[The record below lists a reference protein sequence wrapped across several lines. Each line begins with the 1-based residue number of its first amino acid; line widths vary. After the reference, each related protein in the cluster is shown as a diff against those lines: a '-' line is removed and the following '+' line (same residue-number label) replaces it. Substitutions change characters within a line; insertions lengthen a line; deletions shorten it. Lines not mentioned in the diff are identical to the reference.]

1 MRGCIFSLGKI
12 DKKIIWPILFAII
25 QAVLNSVDK
34 LFPQEKVN
42 QIIDTFAISLGQM
55 LPIII
60 PFIFKS
66 KDKIIKT
73 DEICTKQNIK
83 YQAILWFINLVL
95 YISIVLTAL
104 GGTVITSPHNSLLVT
119 REAIEI
125 IILIIITMIF
135 FKIKYYIHHIISLI
149 IFCLFSF
156 GIDFLLDNYNEELF
170 KQTALQIIFNIVA
183 LILEIVLFCYETYMM
198 NTLYYHYWTIAFSL
212 GLFLLLLNILS
223 LIGAYTLGD
232 ENDMT
237 NFYYYYFQFLKN
249 AEFKYVFP
257 RCLAWMIIYGLM
269 QLFQLLALENLTP
282 NHMMISYEIG
292 KLVNNLAMS
301 KSNMKWYSIILFVF
315 QFIIL
320 LFFLEIFEFN
330 FCNLNENTK
339 KNIEERELTTM
350 NMRDSINSFNDID
363 IDGYSF
369 HQENVGGSNEMH
381 TINGVD
387 E

>member
-1 MRGCIFSLGKI
+1 M
-12 DKKIIWPILFAII
+12 
-25 QAVLNSVDK
+25 NSVDK

-170 KQTALQIIFNIVA
+170 KQTALQIIFNIAA

-237 NFYYYYFQFLKN
+237 NFYYYYFQFLKK

-269 QLFQLLALENLTP
+269 QLFQLLTLENLTP

-381 TINGVD
+381 IINGVD

>member
-104 GGTVITSPHNSLLVT
+104 GGTVITSAHNSLLVT

-135 FKIKYYIHHIISLI
+135 LK
-149 IFCLFSF
+149 
-156 GIDFLLDNYNEELF
+156 
-170 KQTALQIIFNIVA
+170 
-183 LILEIVLFCYETYMM
+183 
-198 NTLYYHYWTIAFSL
+198 
-212 GLFLLLLNILS
+212 LNI
-223 LIGAYTLGD
+223 I
-232 ENDMT
+232 
-237 NFYYYYFQFLKN
+237 
-249 AEFKYVFP
+249 
-257 RCLAWMIIYGLM
+257 
-269 QLFQLLALENLTP
+269 
-282 NHMMISYEIG
+282 
-292 KLVNNLAMS
+292 
-301 KSNMKWYSIILFVF
+301 
-315 QFIIL
+315 FIIL
-320 LFFLEIFEFN
+320 L
-330 FCNLNENTK
+330 
-339 KNIEERELTTM
+339 
-350 NMRDSINSFNDID
+350 
-363 IDGYSF
+363 
-369 HQENVGGSNEMH
+369 V
-381 TINGVD
+381 
-387 E
+387 

>member
-1 MRGCIFSLGKI
+1 
-12 DKKIIWPILFAII
+12 
-25 QAVLNSVDK
+25 
-34 LFPQEKVN
+34 
-42 QIIDTFAISLGQM
+42 
-55 LPIII
+55 
-60 PFIFKS
+60 
-66 KDKIIKT
+66 
-73 DEICTKQNIK
+73 
-83 YQAILWFINLVL
+83 
-95 YISIVLTAL
+95 
-104 GGTVITSPHNSLLVT
+104 
-119 REAIEI
+119 
-125 IILIIITMIF
+125 
-135 FKIKYYIHHIISLI
+135 
-149 IFCLFSF
+149 
-156 GIDFLLDNYNEELF
+156 
-170 KQTALQIIFNIVA
+170 
-183 LILEIVLFCYETYMM
+183 M

-301 KSNMKWYSIILFVF
+301 KSKMKWHSIILFVF

-381 TINGVD
+381 IINGGD

>member
-1 MRGCIFSLGKI
+1 MM
-12 DKKIIWPILFAII
+12 
-25 QAVLNSVDK
+25 
-34 LFPQEKVN
+34 
-42 QIIDTFAISLGQM
+42 T
-55 LPIII
+55 III

-83 YQAILWFINLVL
+83 YHAILWVINLVL
-95 YISIVLTAL
+95 YIALILTAI
-104 GGTVITSPHNSLLVT
+104 GGTVVTSPHNSLLVT

-149 IFCLFSF
+149 IFCSFSF
-156 GIDFLLDNYNEELF
+156 GIDFLLGNYNIELL
-170 KQTALQIIFNIVA
+170 KQTPLQIIFNIVS

-198 NTLYYHYWTIAFSL
+198 NTLYYHYWTIGFSL
-212 GLFLLLLNILS
+212 GLFIIPLNILS
-223 LIGAYTLGD
+223 IIGAYSFGD
-232 ENDMT
+232 ENDST
-237 NFYYYYFQFLKN
+237 NFYYYYFQFIKN

-292 KLVNNLAMS
+292 KLFNNLVMS
-301 KSNMKWYSIILFVF
+301 QSKMKWYSIILFVL

-320 LFFLEIFEFN
+320 LFFLEILEFN
-330 FCNLNENTK
+330 FCKLNENTK
-339 KNIEERELTTM
+339 KNIEERGLTTM
-350 NMRDSINSFNDID
+350 NMRDSVNSANGNVID
-363 IDGYSF
+363 IDGYSI
-369 HQENVGGSNEMH
+369 HQENIGDSNEMEI
-381 TINGVD
+381 INGVN
-387 E
+387 EWSGIN